1 MLWDRYRPWK
11 KKELASNTAT
21 DYLFNGRQQTL
32 FQNMFSKP
40 IWEVSALLM
49 GRRGDGE
56 EQERKKQEINCILL
70 LLNQSLSHYL
80 KVTSS
85 CLISPNFN

>member
-32 FQNMFSKP
+32 FQNMLSKP

-49 GRRGDGE
+49 RGWEGGGE

-70 LLNQSLSHYL
+70 LLNQSLSL
-80 KVTSS
+80 FKSNILLLDITQ
-85 CLISPNFN
+85 F